1 MPPEDEYRKQSEAV
15 AAADRNDPDL
25 LAWLDAALAD
35 YLADEGE
42 DLVVAALTNEH

>member
-1 MPPEDEYRKQSEAV
+1 MPPGNEYRKQSEAV

-25 LAWLDAALAD
+25 FAWPDAALAD

-42 DLVVAALTNEH
+42 GLVETALMKEY